1 MTSADD
7 QHDGTANAAGS
18 GSGSGG
24 GDIPTDDKD
33 KKFAWPPLESNPE
46 VFSDYLH
53 SIGLSPSYSFG
64 EIFGFD
70 EDLLAFVP
78 QPVLG
83 VIVCHERLIP
93 KSQYR
98 PQDVGSTDNYN
109 SVSYYMHQSKTL
121 DNACGIVACLHAI
134 FNSPM
139 VNTDIDPNSILGR
152 FRQTTESYTPMER
165 CTSLE
170 QNEEFRTVH
179 ATHAS
184 RGQSQAITSDQ
195 SLVKCHYVAYVLDKS
210 GKYLVELDGT
220 KAGPVVV
227 EVVDPSC
234 VGEKDDGGGVD
245 LLRASIREIQGKLE
259 RKEISESLSMMTL
272 NLTQE

>member
-1 MTSADD
+1 MTP
-7 QHDGTANAAGS
+7 ANAYDQQDGS
-18 GSGSGG
+18 SAAAAG
-24 GDIPTDDKD
+24 GDIPYDDKD

-93 KSQYR
+93 KSKYR
-98 PQDVGSTDNYN
+98 SQDVGSVDNYN
-109 SVSYYMHQSKTL
+109 TVSYYMHQSKTL

-139 VNTDIDPNSILGR
+139 VNADIDPNSILGR
-152 FRQTTESYTPMER
+152 FRTGTESLTPTER

-170 QNEEFRTVH
+170 LNEEFRTVH

-220 KAGPVVV
+220 KAGPVVI
-227 EVVDPSC
+227 EGNSIA
-234 VGEKDDGGGVD
+234 EANEGVD

-272 NLTQE
+272 TLTQE

>member
-1 MTSADD
+1 MTSANH
-7 QHDGTANAAGS
+7 QQDGSHSS
-18 GSGSGG
+18 GSDG
-24 GDIPTDDKD
+24 GDTTDKA

-78 QPVLG
+78 QPTLG

-98 PQDVGSTDNYN
+98 AQDVGNVDNYN
-109 SVSYYMHQSKTL
+109 AVSYYMHQSKTL

-134 FNSPM
+134 FNAPM
-139 VNTDIDPNSILGR
+139 VNDDIDPNSILGR
-152 FRQTTESYTPMER
+152 FRTVTATCSPTER
-165 CTSLE
+165 CTLLE

-179 ATHAS
+179 VTHAS
-184 RGQSQAITSDQ
+184 KGQSQAITSDQ

-227 EVVDPSC
+227 QVNSD
-234 VGEKDDGGGVD
+234 GESTGVD
-245 LLRASIREIQGKLE
+245 LLRASIREIQGKLA
-259 RKEISESLSMMTL
+259 RGEISESLSMMTL